1 MEAVFQNVLT
11 ASFHGSIV
19 IAVVLILR
27 LFLRKTPKKFLCLL
41 WLLAGLRLLMPFEI
55 KSELS
60 LQPELPEV
68 SQVQIGPMAPMPDVL
83 PLPVLEEQT
92 VIQNQEPVQTAPRA
106 EAAEVPVPAEPVTV
120 KKSVDWEGLIPWIW
134 LTVACCFAIYTIF
147 CYVTLR
153 FQVREA
159 VKVPGGW
166 ECDRIETAFILGF
179 IRPRIYIPMGL
190 PRSVRKYI
198 LAHER
203 THLEKG
209 DHWIKMI
216 GFVALAIHWFN
227 PLVWVAYILLC
238 KDIEMACDERVVQ
251 FMELEER
258 KSYSA
263 ALLCCSTNRAHL
275 AACPVAFG
283 EVSVKERIR
292 SVLNYKKP
300 GFWISLLGVA
310 AVAFVAVCLLT
321 SPMEEPA
328 DTPPAADAPAAE
340 TAAAEEPKPAA
351 ELFGETMPQEE
362 ILNTIREA
370 LTELRNRESYRFF
383 GESWR
388 EGFEGEVGVTDI
400 YRHETNTLWLTDNL
414 GSAMGSTVYFEGTY
428 AMHYGDAWVLED
440 MGEDYVHEPTKW
452 LNNFDPDQMSDVKN
466 VGVKSGDTLTFQ
478 GSWDKWGVLQE
489 GTFFFT
495 FREDGTLTGL
505 RREYPEDQGDGT
517 FLNQITHYYTPWEE
531 DPQAIY
537 ARIQEEAAKA
547 LSPAELKIQRVRAT
561 QVTEVPSNKTDF
573 DKDFMLG
580 SGQMG
585 WQMADGEWFF
595 KFGAENA
602 STTGA
607 TLVIEAS
614 IPYGGN
620 TIASGTV
627 ESGNQYFLERLEDG
641 LWVTVPLETD
651 RFQNIEPRKLVAGDR
666 QSINWEAN
674 YGQLKGGFYRIGN
687 YYTFTSDS
695 GITDTQVCYAK
706 FRLYDPHHQALLAKA
721 KSAIEELK
729 TRDSYHLYCIDWDFE
744 SDGERPRIREAWKWG
759 KDYLS
764 YDMMVNE
771 PDTADGSMW
780 RQGKHYG
787 LTWEKDPV
795 TSAVSDWHQSVDGY
809 MDDSN
814 FTMWAWNF
822 EWYDANVE
830 LVYEE
835 GKTLHILETF
845 PRSDV
850 YAYTEIVLT
859 LDDDGDLIGL
869 TKYYVPERSSVTE
882 DKLVSHELAVFDASA
897 EDVKTVIYAQDV
909 TTPLAFSYEE
919 DMRQTPDAQVSG
931 FVNTA
936 SSPIATCAQAVALAD
951 QECTLEP
958 LMNFD
963 NGYLQTKVY
972 RDKNAG
978 IWKVHLFWWQH
989 DTAQTVYINDEGITQ
1004 RIVTVK

>member
-1 MEAVFQNVLT
+1 METLFQNVLT

-19 IAVVLILR
+19 IAAVLILR

-68 SQVQIGPMAPMPDVL
+68 SQVQIGPMAPMPDIL

-106 EAAEVPVPAEPVTV
+106 EAEEVPVSAEPVTV

-134 LTVACCFAIYTIF
+134 LTVACCFAVYTIF
-147 CYVTLR
+147 AYVTLR
-153 FQVREA
+153 IQVREA

-190 PRSVRKYI
+190 PRSVRKHI

-209 DHWIKMI
+209 DHWFKMI
-216 GFVALAIHWFN
+216 GFIALAIHWFN

-263 ALLCCSTNRAHL
+263 ALLCCSSTKAHL

-283 EVSVKERIR
+283 EVSVKDRIK
-292 SVLNYKKP
+292 SVLSYKKP

-310 AVAFVAVCLLT
+310 AVAFVAACLLT
-321 SPMEEPA
+321 SPIEEPEEA
-328 DTPPAADAPAAE
+328 PPVE
-340 TAAAEEPKPAA
+340 TGAAEETKPAA
-351 ELFGETMPQEE
+351 ELFGENMPQEE
-362 ILNTIREA
+362 ILNTIREG
-370 LTELRNRESYRFF
+370 LNELRNRESYRFF

-400 YRHETNTLWLTDNL
+400 YRHGTNTLWLTDNL
-414 GSAMGSTVYFEGTY
+414 GSAMGSTVYLDGMY

-452 LNNFDPDQMSDVKN
+452 LNNFDPDQMSEVKN
-466 VGVKSGDTLTFQ
+466 VGVQSADTLTFQ

-517 FLNQITHYYTPWEE
+517 FLNQITHYYMPWEE
-531 DPQAIY
+531 DPQVIY

-547 LSPAELKIQRVRAT
+547 LSPAELKIQRARAT
-561 QVTEVPSNKTDF
+561 QVTEVPSNKLDY
-573 DKDFMLG
+573 DKDFLLG

-595 KFGAENA
+595 KFGAENV

-614 IPYGGN
+614 IPYGGK

-641 LWVTVPLETD
+641 LWVTVPPETD
-651 RFQNIEPRKLVAGDR
+651 RFQNIEPRKLAAGDR
-666 QSINWEAN
+666 QTINWEAN

-729 TRDSYHLYCIDWDFE
+729 TRDSYHLYSIDWDFE
-744 SDGERPRIREAWKWG
+744 SDGERPRVQEVWKWG

-764 YDMMVNE
+764 CDMMVNQ

-835 GKTLHILETF
+835 GKTLHIMETF
-845 PRSDV
+845 PRSEV

-859 LDDDGDLIGL
+859 LDDDGNIIGL
-869 TKYYVPERSSVTE
+869 TKYYVPERSSATV
-882 DKLVSHELAVFDASA
+882 DKLVSYELAVFDASA
-897 EDVKTVIYAQDV
+897 EDVKNVIYAQDV
-909 TTPLAFSYEE
+909 TTPMAFSYEE
-919 DMRQTPDAQVSG
+919 DVRQTPDAQVSG

-936 SSPIATCAQAVALAD
+936 SSPITTCAQAVALAD
-951 QECTLEP
+951 KECTMEP

-972 RDKNAG
+972 RDEDAG
-978 IWKVHLFWWQH
+978 MWKVELYWWQH
-989 DTAQTVYINDEGITQ
+989 DTAQTVYMNDEGITQ
-1004 RIVTVK
+1004 RIVTVE